1 MFRTAMVI
9 AASIVAALLG
19 CFIACIITRAFLGQP
34 DYEESI
40 AFASSSP
47 ATPEP
52 EPRVQSER
60 PPAYTDVLREQG
72 PKDEGSEAAQAEQ
85 TGQQTNSVSSIPRDE
100 SDNEKEQGIGSS
112 TGQHEDMDVTRAG
125 TSAKRTLEDVSN
137 EDAEPERTTG
147 GEPATKAATLRRPS
161 LRFKPNIAAGTRPPP
176 KPPS

>member
-60 PPAYTDVLREQG
+60 PPAYTDVLREQQEEL
-72 PKDEGSEAAQAEQ
+72 PSYVEA
-85 TGQQTNSVSSIPRDE
+85 
-100 SDNEKEQGIGSS
+100 
-112 TGQHEDMDVTRAG
+112 M
-125 TSAKRTLEDVSN
+125 
-137 EDAEPERTTG
+137 
-147 GEPATKAATLRRPS
+147 RRPINS
-161 LRFKPNIAAGTRPPP
+161 ASRTNPAYVIDIT
-176 KPPS
+176 